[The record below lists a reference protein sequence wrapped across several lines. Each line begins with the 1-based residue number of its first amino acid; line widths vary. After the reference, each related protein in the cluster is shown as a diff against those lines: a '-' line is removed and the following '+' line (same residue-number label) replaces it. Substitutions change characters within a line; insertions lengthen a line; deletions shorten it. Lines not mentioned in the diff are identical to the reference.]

1 MTLINILK
9 NGLKD
14 FYNNSIVVIP
24 ALLLLI
30 FLFIFSEL
38 SARVNYNL
46 NSNFLLTIWLV
57 FFGLVSLL
65 IISFFLSGLIGTSL
79 DIVKRKKLNFYK
91 IFSYSKKFWFKNF
104 IIMLVILASYNIVS
118 YIAREGASF
127 IGRSLELAVEQ
138 AAVIFFFIYFLGLA
152 GGIVFLTFSS
162 FYLVLQ
168 DKGVLRSIKSSISL
182 VRKQYIFTF
191 VILVSFFAI
200 NSLLE
205 LTGKQIIGDIINL
218 FLVPYFSL
226 LMARIIIESK

>member
-30 FLFIFSEL
+30 SLFIFSEL

-46 NSNFLLTIWLV
+46 NSNLSLTIWLI
-57 FFGLVSLL
+57 FFSLSSLL
-65 IISFFLSGLIGTSL
+65 IISFFLSGLIGASL
-79 DIVKRKKLNFYK
+79 DIVKRKKLNFHK
-91 IFSYSKKFWFKNF
+91 MFSYSKKFWFKNF
-104 IIMLVILASYNIVS
+104 IIMLIIVVSYNIVS

-127 IGRSLELAVEQ
+127 IGRSFELAVEQ

-152 GGIVFLTFSS
+152 GGIILLTFSS

-168 DKGVLRSIKSSISL
+168 DKGVLRSIKNSISL
-182 VRKQYIFTF
+182 VKKQFISTF
-191 VILVSFFAI
+191 VIMVSFFAL

-205 LTGKQIIGDIINL
+205 LTGMKIIIDIINL
-218 FLVPYFSL
+218 FLVPFFSL
-226 LMARIIIESK
+226 IMARIIIEAK